1 MNTTPPVI
9 SAQAVNISKKIVN
22 EAFQTNPASI
32 AEARERIV
40 VLIQYKVQ
48 ELLDHNQ
55 QLHDGFREADNSAQR
70 LSQVLAGAQ
79 EYLTSVTGPHNCST
93 LIDHIKQAIEK
104 SKSAAETGQVHHH
117 WYTPTEVEQKGDVM
131 VAHPSSVK
139 WSNTDVAIKAVE
151 LVTKDR
157 IHVDKLVELLES
169 DAFSKVSAKLQG
181 SEVEEPKTYNVGPLT
196 GEHVF
201 KRFGIENVSDLQ
213 RVLDGV
219 EAVLAAKDLQND

>member
-1 MNTTPPVI
+1 MNTVPQVI
-9 SAQAVNISKKIVN
+9 SAQAVDISKKIVN

-32 AEARERIV
+32 AEARERMI
-40 VLIQYKVQ
+40 VLIQHKVQ
-48 ELLDHNQ
+48 ELLNYNQ
-55 QLHDGFREADNSAQR
+55 QVHDAFREADNTAQR
-70 LSQVLAGAQ
+70 LSQVLAGANQ
-79 EYLTSVTGPHNCST
+79 YLSSVTGDSHNLSI
-93 LIDHIKQAIEK
+93 LDHIKQAIEK

-117 WYTPTEVEQKGDVM
+117 WYTPTEVEQQGDVM
-131 VAHPSSVK
+131 VARPSSVK
-139 WSNTDVAIKAVE
+139 WSDTDVKIKTIE

-157 IHVDKLVELLES
+157 VSVDKLVELLES

-181 SEVEEPKTYNVGPLT
+181 NEVEEPKTYNVGPLT

-219 EAVLAAKDLQND
+219 EAVLLHAQMTK

>member
-1 MNTTPPVI
+1 MNDVPQVI
-9 SAQAVNISKKIVN
+9 SSQAVDISKKIVN

-32 AEARERIV
+32 AEARERMI
-40 VLIQYKVQ
+40 VLIQHKVQ
-48 ELLDHNQ
+48 ELLNYNQ
-55 QLHDGFREADNSAQR
+55 QVHDSFREADNTAQR
-70 LSQVLAGAQ
+70 LSQVLAGANQ
-79 EYLTSVTGPHNCST
+79 YLSSVTGDSHNLSI
-93 LIDHIKQAIEK
+93 LDHIKQAIEK
-104 SKSAAETGQVHHH
+104 AKGDGKPAQVHHH

-131 VAHPSSVK
+131 VARPSSIK

-157 IHVDKLVELLES
+157 VSVDKLVELLES

-219 EAVLAAKDLQND
+219 EAVLAAKDLQKD

>member
-1 MNTTPPVI
+1 MNAVPKVI
-9 SAQAVNISKKIVN
+9 NAQAVNISKKILN

-32 AEARERIV
+32 AEVRERII
-40 VLIQYKVQ
+40 VLIQHEVQ
-48 ELLDHNQ
+48 ELLDYNQ

-79 EYLTSVTGPHNCST
+79 EYLTSITGPHNYST
-93 LIDHIKQAIEK
+93 LIEHIKQAIEK
-104 SKSAAETGQVHHH
+104 SKSAAEPSQVHHH
-117 WYTPTEVEQKGDVM
+117 WYTPTEVEQQGDVM
-131 VAHPSSVK
+131 VARPSSVK
-139 WSNTDVAIKAVE
+139 WSDTDVKIKAIE

-157 IHVDKLVELLES
+157 VSVDKLVELLES

-181 SEVEEPKTYNVGPLT
+181 NEVEEPKTYNVGPLT

-219 EAVLAAKDLQND
+219 EAVLLHAQMTK

>member
-1 MNTTPPVI
+1 MNAVPKVI
-9 SAQAVNISKKIVN
+9 NAQAVNISKKILN

-32 AEARERIV
+32 AEARERII
-40 VLIQYKVQ
+40 VLIQHEVQ
-48 ELLDHNQ
+48 ELLDYNQ

-79 EYLTSVTGPHNCST
+79 EYLTSITGPHNYST
-93 LIDHIKQAIEK
+93 LIEHIKQAIEK
-104 SKSAAETGQVHHH
+104 SKSAAEPSQVHHH
-117 WYTPTEVEQKGDVM
+117 WYTPTEVEQQGDVM
-131 VAHPSSVK
+131 VARPSSVK
-139 WSNTDVAIKAVE
+139 WSDTDVKIKTIE

-157 IHVDKLVELLES
+157 VSVDKLVELLES

-181 SEVEEPKTYNVGPLT
+181 NEVEEPKTYNVGPLT

-219 EAVLAAKDLQND
+219 EAVLLHAQMTK